1 MDNRHPTG
9 DDKENRSVRRAMLER
24 QADEEQKQRLEEGE
38 FDQDGSPARK
48 SAAKRSAERIEGSD
62 DEDQRANEVEK
73 RNRTLANQSKDRAK
87 IAAKPLV
94 QPNATDKKTK
104 K

>member
-24 QADEEQKQRLEEGE
+24 QADEEQKKRLEEGD
-38 FDQDGSPARK
+38 FDADASPAGK
-48 SAAKRSAERIEGSD
+48 ASARRSAERIEGAD
-62 DEDQRANEVEK
+62 DEGDRAKEVER
-73 RNRTLANQSKDRAK
+73 RNRTAT
-87 IAAKPLV
+87 KPTDKT
-94 QPNATDKKTK
+94 TDKKTK